1 VDDIAKRTRLLQVL
15 LATAFAESFV
25 HYLDNTL
32 EYDDYTVSN
41 PSILGGLVKQW
52 VIPISWALFTA
63 AAVIGYRRFR
73 EHDWPTAA
81 AWIGAYSGSG
91 LISVLH
97 YTDISVSDLSAFQNT
112 FVFADVALGVLVLAF
127 AVWTA
132 LAPPRAAGAPN
143 RVREAV

>member
-1 VDDIAKRTRLLQVL
+1 MADIAQRTRLLQVL
-15 LATAFAESFV
+15 LAVAVAESLV

-41 PSILGGLVKQW
+41 PSVLGGLVKQW
-52 VIPISWALFTA
+52 VIPISWILFTA
-63 AAVIGYRRFR
+63 AAVVGYRRFR
-73 EHDWPTAA
+73 DHDWPRAA
-81 AWIGAYSGSG
+81 AWIGAYSASG

-97 YTDISVSDLSAFQNT
+97 YTDISLRDLNAFQNT

-132 LAPPRAAGAPN
+132 VAPPVPGRN
-143 RVREAV
+143 RVREPV